1 MKIRY
6 VLPAAAAAVV
16 LVSCGGD
23 AQKKAEEA
31 PASAPAALKV
41 AKPVDET
48 RRFPMD
54 GREKVDVIE
63 DHILGKDFLPGG
75 NVAEYKKDG
84 KTWKQFLIKADN
96 PGQTAILLG
105 RIKDSLKD
113 PKFVAHMGGY
123 YGMDGETPVFAFPK
137 GRWIAG
143 VTGLPEK
150 DADTLGRQMA
160 LRLD

>member
-6 VLPAAAAAVV
+6 LFPAAAALV

-23 AQKKAEEA
+23 TQKPAPEA
-31 PASAPAALKV
+31 PAAPAAMKV

-54 GREKVDVIE
+54 GREKVDVVE

-123 YGMDGETPVFAFPK
+123 YGLDGDTPVFAFPK